1 MNRELNFIKIVFLG
15 DPIEIST
22 LKKIYN
28 VVNFEYSSEALDQKV
43 INFILLPY
51 EVNTQNDAC
60 YYQKIKIKT
69 LNIVF
74 LAFAKSHAESGC

>member
-1 MNRELNFIKIVFLG
+1 MNRELNFIKILFLG

-43 INFILLPY
+43 INFILLLH
-51 EVNTQNDAC
+51 EVNTQL
-60 YYQKIKIKT
+60 K
-69 LNIVF
+69 
-74 LAFAKSHAESGC
+74 